1 MKTTTLFGVPEGSN
15 TQTWSAPLPSGPTT
29 ETRGRD
35 EEPQAASARTRR
47 MPLAA
52 PIRTDHK
59 RT

>member
-1 MKTTTLFGVPEGSN
+1 MKTTTSFGFPEGSN
-15 TQTWSAPLPSGPTT
+15 TQTWSAPLPSGPVT
-29 ETRGRD
+29 ETLGR
-35 EEPQAASARTRR
+35 EEPHAASEMTRR